1 MSFRVTGISLAAF
14 RNYES
19 FSCQGFGN
27 LNIFVGPNAIGKT
40 NLLEAVELTT
50 ALASFRNPQTTELIT
65 WEHPEANISLQIEDG
80 PRRNT
85 ITLQVSEGKKSFGLN
100 GKRAARA
107 DLAGMVPSVLFSPD
121 DLRLVKDGSS
131 LKRRALD
138 AMGEQISGAYRAVR
152 RDYEKI
158 IRQKAR
164 LLKEG
169 VDATYLGSVND
180 TVAMVGTQLE
190 LYRRQISLGV
200 SSLISEVYRDMMGK
214 PEKVEFVYIPSWES
228 LEGEKEPSEGI
239 CEVPGG
245 KTGARKD
252 DYLNREAILREFQEA
267 LAAMEGQ
274 ELARGRCLVGPHLDT
289 PRFLIDG
296 RDASLFASQGQQRSV
311 ALSFKMSQL
320 LYIQE
325 KTGHKPI
332 LLLDDVMSELDE
344 VRRSALMAYI
354 SSDTQTFITTTN
366 LNYFTKDELAEAQV
380 FALEEMTNQEV

>member
-1 MSFRVTGISLAAF
+1 MSFRVSRISLATF
-14 RNYES
+14 RNYRA

-27 LNIFVGPNAIGKT
+27 LNIFVGPNATGKT

-50 ALASFRNPQTTELIT
+50 ALSSFRNPQTTELIA
-65 WEHPEANISLQIEDG
+65 WDEPEAKISLEVEDG

-85 ITLQVSEGKKSFGLN
+85 ITLQVSEGKKTFGLN
-100 GKRAARA
+100 GKKASRS

-169 VDATYLGSVND
+169 VDATYLSSVND

-190 LYRRQISLGV
+190 LYRRQISLGI
-200 SSLISEVYRDMMGK
+200 SSLISDVYRDMMGK
-214 PEKVEFVYIPSWES
+214 PERVEFVYLPSWES
-228 LEGEKEPSEGI
+228 PESEN
-239 CEVPGG
+239 
-245 KTGARKD
+245 GALGD
-252 DYLNREAILREFQEA
+252 DYLSREAILREFQEA
-267 LAAMEGQ
+267 LVAMEAQ
-274 ELARGRCLVGPHLDT
+274 ELARGRCLVGPHLDV
-289 PRFLIDG
+289 PRFLVEG

-380 FALEEMTNQEV
+380 FALENMMNQEV